1 MAVDQFEHGD
11 WGVVQRMTSALDALH
26 LAVLIENE
34 HRKVDFVNKAFLD
47 LFHIPLSPEQFSLVP
62 CDVAAEGAKAAFI
75 DEQGFLDRIQQC
87 LRGQKK
93 VVNQLMQLKDGRWLE
108 RHYYP
113 FFSGGEYRGHAWVYN
128 DVSEKVRLVRA
139 LKRQAN
145 VDALTGLSNRRR
157 IEADLHRQLQISRRY
172 ARPVSVLLCDIDF
185 FKNINDTHGHTTG
198 DRVLRIIG
206 QKIMHMKRG
215 ADMAGRWGG
224 EEFLV
229 ILPETDLAAA
239 LAFGERLRR
248 AIAEHPMPIAGLSVT
263 ISAGVNQCNP
273 EDEPVDCI
281 AAADYWL
288 YRAKASGRNC
298 IASCLDIMSHSPDSA
313 QS

>member
-1 MAVDQFEHGD
+1 MWIEPFETGD
-11 WGVVQRMTSALDALH
+11 PEKVRRVTSALDALH
-26 LAVLIENE
+26 LAVLVENE
-34 HRKVDFVNKAFLD
+34 HRQVEFVNQAFLT
-47 LFHIPLSPEQFSLVP
+47 LFTIPLNADEFAAIP
-62 CDVAAEGAKAAFI
+62 CDVAALGAKAAFV
-75 DEQGFLDRIQQC
+75 DEQVFIDGIHEC
-87 LRGQKK
+87 ISGQKK

-273 EDEPVDCI
+273 EDEPVDSI

-298 IASCLDIMSHSPDSA
+298 IASCLDIMSHSPESA